1 MKSNVCYN
9 LFKSPYHT
17 QYKNYTFYFSSQF
30 NKDRF
35 DIKIKPY
42 IETETFKL
50 NSKYHAEI
58 HSEIVLALNLYRQIE
73 KRGFYVLSASNLP
86 ISKYYSVEMVVV

>member
-17 QYKNYTFYFSSQF
+17 QYKNHTFYFSSQF

-35 DIKIKPY
+35 DNKLQLY
-42 IETETFKL
+42 IDTEKLKL
-50 NSKYHAEI
+50 NSKYYTDI
-58 HSEIVLALNLYRQIE
+58 HSEIVLALTLYRIIE

-86 ISKYYSVEMVVV
+86 ISKNYSVEMVVI

>member
-17 QYKNYTFYFSSQF
+17 QYKNHTFYFSSQF

-35 DIKIKPY
+35 DNKLQTFVD
-42 IETETFKL
+42 TEKLKL
-50 NSKYHAEI
+50 NSKYYTEI
-58 HSEIVLALNLYRQIE
+58 RSEIVLALTLYRLIE

>member
-9 LFKSPYHT
+9 LFNSPYHT

-35 DIKIKPY
+35 DNKLQTFVD
-42 IETETFKL
+42 TEKLKL
-50 NSKYHAEI
+50 NSKYYTDI
-58 HSEIVLALNLYRQIE
+58 HSEIVLALTLYRLIE